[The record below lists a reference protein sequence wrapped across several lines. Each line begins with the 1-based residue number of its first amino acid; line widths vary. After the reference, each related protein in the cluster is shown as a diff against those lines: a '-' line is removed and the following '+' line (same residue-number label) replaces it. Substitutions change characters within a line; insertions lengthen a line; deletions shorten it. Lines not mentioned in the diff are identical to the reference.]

1 MALVAQRRLV
11 GQAVATAL
19 SSKGLMPVAVAWPRR
34 GDLNGFLVSVAR
46 SQASVGV
53 VLCDLSTPDV
63 LRDVETI
70 VGRGRIRW
78 LVLTDS
84 APGPRWGT
92 VLEAGAIAV
101 LPTTTS
107 TNGLALAV
115 RETVRGGTPMP
126 PSVRQ
131 RALEAWHDVAEEQ
144 RALVRS
150 MERLTHRE
158 FEVLG
163 DLYNGKSVR
172 RIAAASGASEA
183 TVRTQVKSLRR
194 KLGADSQL
202 AAVAMYRRALS
213 VFPRARGGS

>member
-1 MALVAQRRLV
+1 M
-11 GQAVATAL
+11 ATAL
-19 SSKGLMPVAVAWPRR
+19 VSKGLAPVPVAWPRR
-34 GDLNGFLVSVAR
+34 GDLNGFLTSVAR

-53 VLCDLSTPDV
+53 VLCDLATPDV
-63 LRDVETI
+63 LHDVETI
-70 VGRGRIRW
+70 VARGRMRW

-92 VLEAGAIAV
+92 LLEAGATAV

-107 TNGLALAV
+107 TNGLAIAV
-115 RETVRGGTPMP
+115 REMVRGGTPMP
-126 PSVRQ
+126 PAVRQ
-131 RALEAWHDVAEEQ
+131 RALQAWREAAEEQ

-172 RIAAASGASEA
+172 RIAAASGSSEA

-194 KLGADSQL
+194 KLGVDSQL
-202 AAVAMYRRALS
+202 AAVALYRRALA
-213 VFPRARGGS
+213 VFPRARD